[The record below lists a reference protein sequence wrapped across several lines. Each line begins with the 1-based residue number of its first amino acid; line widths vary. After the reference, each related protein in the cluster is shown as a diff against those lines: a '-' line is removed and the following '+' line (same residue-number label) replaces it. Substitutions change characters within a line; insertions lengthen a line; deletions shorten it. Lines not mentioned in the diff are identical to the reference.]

1 MVAIANTLDLGLEIN
16 RSAHARLGV
25 VAAENLTRDEAAE
38 RARLLT
44 VASYDVELDLTTA
57 LDEPQHFLST
67 STVAFDC
74 GASGVT
80 THIDITADR
89 IVSATLNGEPIDA
102 SAAFTGRRL
111 AIAPTVGAN
120 ELRVVA
126 SCVYSRSGEGLHRFV
141 DPVDKEVYLYTQ
153 FETFD
158 AHRMFACFDQPD
170 LKSSFRFVVAAP
182 GHWKVLSN
190 MPSSRDGDVHTFSP
204 TPVQST
210 YITAIVAGPYVGTTA
225 KHRDIELGVYC
236 RASLGEYL
244 DANDIIEISRQGFD
258 AFEPLFGTA
267 YAWPKYDQIF
277 VPEFNAGAME
287 NAGCVTFAEAYVFR
301 SRQTD
306 AAYERRAV
314 TVLHEMA
321 HMWFGDLVTMRW
333 WDDLWLNE
341 SFAEY
346 VSTYV
351 TALHTRWPDAWTSF
365 CNVEKTW
372 AYRQDQLATTHP
384 IAADIE
390 DIEAVLTNFDGITYA
405 KGASVLKLLSHWVGE
420 DAFFAA
426 TRAYFAEHAYSNT
439 TLPDFLSALETA
451 SGRDMSTWAQ
461 EWLQTSGVNTLRP
474 SFETDPDGRF
484 TSFAIEQT
492 AISEHPTLRSHR
504 LRIGQYVDGADGLQ
518 RIGQVEVDMAGART
532 EVPALLG
539 VAQPDLLLLNDD
551 DLTYAKIR
559 LDDRSWQTLV
569 ASIGRLTDSL
579 ARTLCWGAAWDMAR
593 DAEVTA
599 GDYLD
604 LVLAGI
610 AQETEVGTVQTLLRL
625 AAQTIDPYGDP
636 ARAAKRRER
645 LATRAFELLDASE
658 TGGDLQLA
666 FARAAAGAAVTDSQ
680 LSRVAA
686 ILDGSEVVDGLAVDT
701 DLRWL
706 LLQRLVATGRVDD
719 AAIDAELERDNTSAG
734 HRHSLTLRASRPT
747 AEAKAEAWRAVVEQG
762 DLPNADQAATIA
774 GFVSFEQRELLAP
787 YVDKYFDAIGE
798 VYRTRSHEM
807 AEQIV
812 SGLYPMWASDAG
824 TVEQTESYLAAE
836 QPGAALRR
844 MLVEARDALSRAL
857 RARDFD
863 IASAT

>member
-1 MVAIANTLDLGLEIN
+1 VAV
-16 RSAHARLGV
+16 S
-25 VAAENLTRDEAAE
+25 AENLTRDEAAE
-38 RARLLT
+38 RSRLLRVT
-44 VASYDVELDLTTA
+44 SYDVHLDLTTA
-57 LDEPQHFLST
+57 AAEPRLFRSST
-67 STVAFDC
+67 TVLFEC
-74 GASGVT
+74 TEPGAT
-80 THIDITADR
+80 THIDITADAV
-89 IVSATLNGEPIDA
+89 VSATLNGEPIDVEP
-102 SAAFTGRRL
+102 AFTGMRL
-111 AIAPTVGAN
+111 ALSSLAADNRLEI
-120 ELRVVA
+120 VA
-126 SCVYSRSGEGLHRFV
+126 DCVYSRTGEGLHRFI
-141 DPVDKEVYLYTQ
+141 DPVDDEVYLYTQ

-170 LKSSFRFVVAAP
+170 LKSSFSFHVAAP
-182 GHWKVLSN
+182 EHWKVLSN
-190 MPSSRDGDVHTFSP
+190 MPSSRDGGLHTFEP
-204 TPVQST
+204 TPMQST
-210 YITAIVAGPYVGTTA
+210 YITAIVAGPYVGATA
-225 KHRDIELGVYC
+225 KHRDIDLGVYC
-236 RASLGEYL
+236 RASLGDYL
-244 DANDIIEISRQGFD
+244 DANDIIEITRQGFD

-301 SRQTD
+301 SRTTN
-306 AAYERRAV
+306 ASYERRAV

-346 VSTYV
+346 VSTHV
-351 TALHTRWPDAWTSF
+351 TALHTRWPEAWTSF

-384 IAADIE
+384 IAADIV

-426 TRAYFAEHAYSNT
+426 TRAYFAEHAYANT
-439 TLPDFLSALETA
+439 TLPDFLRALETA
-451 SGRDMSTWAQ
+451 SGRDMSAWSK

-474 SFETDPDGRF
+474 TFTTDAEGRF

-492 AISEHPTLRSHR
+492 AIDEHPTLRSHR
-504 LRIGQYVDGADGLQ
+504 LRIGQYADSADGLQ
-518 RIGQVEVDMAGART
+518 RIGQLEVDVAGAST
-532 EVPALLG
+532 DVPGLLG

-569 ASIGRLTDSL
+569 SSIGRLTDPL

-593 DAEVTA
+593 DAEVAA

-610 AQETEVGTVQTLLRL
+610 AQEAEIGTAQTLLRL

-636 ARAAKRRER
+636 ARAAQRRQR
-645 LATRAFELLDASE
+645 MAARMFELLDASE
-658 TGGDLQLA
+658 ASGDLQLC
-666 FARAAAGAAVTDSQ
+666 FARAAAAAAVDDAQ
-680 LSRVAA
+680 LSRVEA
-686 ILDGSEVVDGLAVDT
+686 ILDGSEAIDGLVVDT

-706 LLQRLVATGRVDD
+706 LLQRLVATGHADD
-719 AAIDAELERDNTSAG
+719 TAIDAELVRDNTSAG
-734 HRHSLTLRASRPT
+734 RRQALTLRASRPT
-747 AEAKAEAWRAVVEQG
+747 AEAKAQAWRAVVEQG

-812 SGLYPMWASDAG
+812 SGLYPMWATDAD
-824 TVEQTESYLAAE
+824 TVERTERYLADE

-857 RARDFD
+857 RARAFD
-863 IASAT
+863 IAN